1 MKKIIFVFLLSF
13 VAQASL
19 ADTSTPLITIK
30 AIGTGWGSS
39 DLFIESNENVIV
51 EDCSNVRLK
60 VSSTNPMFNHILS
73 IALSA
78 YHTKSKVT
86 LRVKGCDGTDMNAV
100 AIKITD

>member
-1 MKKIIFVFLLSF
+1 MKKIICVFLLSF
-13 VAQASL
+13 IAQASL

-39 DLFIESNENVIV
+39 DLFIESHENVIV

>member
-1 MKKIIFVFLLSF
+1 MKKIIFVFLMSF